1 MKKGSK
7 KFKKDKDYEMIEKLK
22 SFMDFA
28 TRLKIAQEDNKKN
41 KKKKPNK

>member
-1 MKKGSK
+1 MKKGNK

-28 TRLKIAQEDNKKN
+28 TRLKIAQEA
-41 KKKKPNK
+41 KKKKDK

>member
-28 TRLKIAQEDNKKN
+28 TRLKIAQEA
-41 KKKKPNK
+41 KKKKDK